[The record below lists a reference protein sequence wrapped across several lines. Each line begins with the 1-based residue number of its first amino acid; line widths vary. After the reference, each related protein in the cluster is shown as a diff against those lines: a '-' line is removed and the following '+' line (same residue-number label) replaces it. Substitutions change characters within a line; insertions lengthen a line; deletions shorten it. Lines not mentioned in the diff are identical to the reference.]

1 MKPETLKQANEL
13 QRKINELTEALN
25 SFYFTFGET
34 PDMQQVSR
42 EPTLIVERIADYWEG
57 RETVKLPIS
66 VQGEL
71 QELIIVKL
79 QAALDQTKQE
89 FNDL

>member
-1 MKPETLKQANEL
+1 MKPETLQKAIEL
-13 QRKINELTEALN
+13 QHKIKTIERALN
-25 SFYFTFGET
+25 SFYDET
-34 PDMQQVSR
+34 PDGQQISR
-42 EPTLIVERIADYWEG
+42 DPKLMVERMDEDWDGREIVE
-57 RETVKLPIS
+57 VPIS
-66 VQGEL
+66 LQGEL